1 MVGDELSKF
10 VAQQHV
16 IKGSELVSFFPNSA
30 VNSRKRYQPN
40 LVSLMTLCANNYL
53 LLLKLQAEETK
64 LDQQRHFFINEHL
77 SYVVTVNEITRY
89 TSLITFEQ
97 KAFEQKTFEQ
107 KVFQQKIG
115 AHKASKRINIKD
127 KTLYRALH
135 PRMSIRL
142 YHDACM
148 AEVISS
154 QDIHQV
160 KPRYDY
166 PNKRM
171 LQQDEKQ
178 QINQFLNEW
187 LHLCLAHG
195 QVNLEFESQ

>member
-1 MVGDELSKF
+1 M
-10 VAQQHV
+10 
-16 IKGSELVSFFPNSA
+16 SFFPSSK

-53 LLLKLQAEETK
+53 LLLKVQADKTQ

-77 SYVVTVNEITRY
+77 AYVVTVNEVTRY
-89 TSLITFEQ
+89 TSLLLFEQ
-97 KAFEQKTFEQ
+97 RVFEQ
-107 KVFQQKIG
+107 KVFKQKVT
-115 AHKASKRINIKD
+115 AQKMKAFSN
-127 KTLYRALH
+127 ALQ

-142 YHDACM
+142 YHDARM

-154 QDIHQV
+154 QGVFQV

-166 PNKRM
+166 PNKNM
-171 LQQDEKQ
+171 HQQDEKQ

-187 LHLCLAHG
+187 LHLCLEHG
-195 QVNLEFESQ
+195 QVKLTLQS